1 MRMLIAAA
9 MALSMSFVAGPAA
22 GQEKGKTPSAPKGW
36 GFQKAEPTD
45 PKLPRV
51 LLIGDSILNGYRR
64 TVTQALAGK
73 ANVDVWINP
82 YHQASGGLYEIM
94 KEVLANGPYDVVHFN
109 LGLHG
114 WPKGRI
120 PEGQYEPLMRK
131 YVQVLQDNA
140 RGARLIWASITP
152 VTAKGKP
159 GELDASIN
167 PTIVE
172 HNALAAKIMQE
183 KHIPINDLYALMAP
197 KLNLAKGDQFHWT
210 SEGSVLQGQAVAES
224 ILRELRNK

>member
-1 MRMLIAAA
+1 MTVFN
-9 MALSMSFVAGPAA
+9 SDFSQG
-22 GQEKGKTPSAPKGW
+22 G
-36 GFQKAEPTD
+36 
-45 PKLPRV
+45 RV

-82 YHQASGGLYEIM
+82 YHQNSGGLHEMM
-94 KEVLANGPYDVVHFN
+94 KEVLANGPYDVIHFN

-131 YVQVLQDNA
+131 YVQTLRDNA
-140 RGARLIWASITP
+140 GGARLIWASITP
-152 VTAKGKP
+152 VTGKGRP
-159 GELDASIN
+159 GELDPAIN
-167 PTIVE
+167 PIIVE

-183 KHIPINDLYALMAP
+183 LGIPTNDLYGLMIT
-197 KLNLAKGDQFHWT
+197 KLDLAAGDQFHWK
-210 SEGSVLQGQAVAES
+210 SEGAVLQGKAVADM
-224 ILRELRNK
+224 ILREMQSGKK